1 MDIIFKIAII
11 LLPFD
16 NLFFAPSKGWATITP
31 IIFFIYLL
39 FNIKYIIQLIK
50 KAKKSTIIL
59 IFISFFTIILLSIS
73 AYFLYGIHISS
84 TFDTA
89 VSIFLGICS
98 LLAFDIYFIQKK
110 NKIEDITKLLIQAY
124 MVSIIIGWIQF
135 ITIKLNIIPL
145 YKIFD
150 FLSMRNYM
158 NTGRVQFSFTEPSFI
173 GMHIFGVLLPLYLI
187 TKEKNILKII
197 VFFIISNFIF
207 NSSVRFIF
215 DSIIVII
222 ILAIFYM
229 IRHKETKKLVSIIAI
244 CIGILLLTYAT
255 NTRIRNIVDKGIY
268 ADSSLSTRYFR
279 LTSSLYGYMNYPY
292 GFIFGYGMGNS
303 IIPMKSGYYQAL
315 SNYKNDYLVEIEGII
330 DPTNF
335 DSNASFCL
343 FTRIISE
350 YGIIIF
356 ILIIICTYI
365 LMSKSNFKYKY
376 ELLLITVYLYLQFD
390 SYAFYTIW
398 IFITILLNYKKQIQ

>member
-222 ILAIFYM
+222 ILAIFY
-229 IRHKETKKLVSIIAI
+229 
-244 CIGILLLTYAT
+244 
-255 NTRIRNIVDKGIY
+255 DK
-268 ADSSLSTRYFR
+268 T
-279 LTSSLYGYMNYPY
+279 
-292 GFIFGYGMGNS
+292 
-303 IIPMKSGYYQAL
+303 
-315 SNYKNDYLVEIEGII
+315 
-330 DPTNF
+330 
-335 DSNASFCL
+335 
-343 FTRIISE
+343 
-350 YGIIIF
+350 
-356 ILIIICTYI
+356 
-365 LMSKSNFKYKY
+365 
-376 ELLLITVYLYLQFD
+376 
-390 SYAFYTIW
+390 
-398 IFITILLNYKKQIQ
+398 